1 MIMHPIL
8 ATLVALQGAQG
19 GSPFWSLPMQLL
31 IIFAIFYFL
40 IIRPQ
45 RQQQKKHK
53 ALLETLQK
61 GDQVVTSGGVVGE
74 VIHIK
79 DNQVTVKSG
88 ESRLVI
94 TRSSVQ
100 SITNRTAG
108 DGKEAPKEAPKE
120 AKPA

>member
-1 MIMHPIL
+1 MNMHPIL
-8 ATLVALQGAQG
+8 AALFTPSGQQG
-19 GSPFWSLPMQLL
+19 GGFSVFLVQIGL
-31 IIFAIFYFL
+31 FVAIFYFL
-40 IIRPQ
+40 LIRPQ
-45 RQQQKKHK
+45 REQQRKHK
-53 ALLETLQK
+53 ALLESLQK

-94 TRSSVQ
+94 VRSSVQ

-108 DGKEAPKEAPKE
+108 EPAKEAPKELPKE
-120 AKPA
+120 TKPA